1 MEVKMAITRQSD
13 RRKGDRRQSTRRK
26 GDVSIINIK
35 GEGDKGQ
42 EVTVRHPGIAKKK
55 DSSVW
60 SGHEEFTREWCETFI
75 IKKRGKNR
83 KSGK

>member
-1 MEVKMAITRQSD
+1 MAITRQSD
-13 RRKGDRRQSTRRK
+13 RRKGDRRQGTRRE
-26 GDVSIINIK
+26 GNVRIIKIE

-42 EVTVRHPGIAKKK
+42 EVAVRQLGVPKKK

-83 KSGK
+83 KRGK

>member
-1 MEVKMAITRQSD
+1 LEVKMAISRQSD

-26 GDVSIINIK
+26 DDVRIIKIK

-42 EVTVRHPGIAKKK
+42 EVAVRHPGAPKKK

-60 SGHEEFTREWCETFI
+60 SGHEEFTRDWCETFI

-83 KSGK
+83 KRGK

>member
-1 MEVKMAITRQSD
+1 MAITRQSD

-26 GDVSIINIK
+26 GDVSIIKIK

-42 EVTVRHPGIAKKK
+42 EVTVRHLGVPKKK

-60 SGHEEFTREWCETFI
+60 SGHEEFTREWSETFI
-75 IKKRGKNR
+75 IMKRGKNR
-83 KSGK
+83 KRGK